1 MKKICKKNLENMSK
15 IGQDM
20 SNNKINNKTINNV
33 KNQDNKEQDT
43 LMNKEEK
50 ENDDRTV

>member
-1 MKKICKKNLENMSK
+1 MQKNLENMSK

-20 SNNKINNKTINNV
+20 SNNKINSKTINNV
-33 KNQDNKEQDT
+33 GNQDNKEQDA

-50 ENDDRTV
+50 ENNDRTV